1 MSSLGLSR
9 LDRFSLYQRPWPI
22 FPGRHCTAVNC
33 NPNCNPALSVKAP
46 GWKTP
51 GLLRAV
57 TGGVVPLPLCGPR
70 CVTRCRGLPCL
81 LAGQTALTPSAKPP
95 GKPGLHHAHLPLFQR
110 KSHGEPGWPRR
121 CSACGSPACDTR
133 RCQRAARSG
142 VSTIRPRSE
151 AGTTVN
157 ATSWDD
163 SRVMRPVLT
172 AAARA
177 CPWGIVMFESP
188 TLNLVQELSSVKEF
202 TVTEDQAPAACLCG
216 FGFWRGL
223 WRSGN

>member
-1 MSSLGLSR
+1 MSSSGLSR
-9 LDRFSLYQRPWPI
+9 LDRFSLYQRPRPI
-22 FPGRHCTAVNC
+22 LPGRHCSAVNC

-81 LAGQTALTPSAKPP
+81 LASQTALTPSAKPP

-121 CSACGSPACDTR
+121 CSACGSPACDAR
-133 RCQRAARSG
+133 RCQRAGTVRGFQPYAREAKAALP
-142 VSTIRPRSE
+142 STRRH
-151 AGTTVN
+151 GTI
-157 ATSWDD
+157 AASCGRF
-163 SRVMRPVLT
+163 SRLWLVPVH
-172 AAARA
+172 
-177 CPWGIVMFESP
+177 G
-188 TLNLVQELSSVKEF
+188 EL
-202 TVTEDQAPAACLCG
+202 
-216 FGFWRGL
+216 
-223 WRSGN
+223 